1 MSGFVDAKQSLI
13 ESSERESY
21 KGEKLTIA
29 ETATTAEVKAIA
41 EQAKLDS
48 SELLGSTS
56 LLVLIC
62 IVGFIA
68 AHAVGQGAVIWVY
81 ISEIFPN
88 DQRAAGQAFGCFT
101 HWILAASLTFAF
113 PIAIKAF
120 DAGYMFAFFALMMV
134 LQLIWVKF
142 RVVETKGIS
151 LEEVEVELGVNTKS

>member
-1 MSGFVDAKQSLI
+1 VI
-13 ESSERESY
+13 SEN
-21 KGEKLTIA
+21 
-29 ETATTAEVKAIA
+29 ATTAEVKEIA
-41 EQAKLDS
+41 EKAKADS
-48 SELLGSTS
+48 SGLLGSVS

-88 DQRAAGQAFGCFT
+88 DHRATGQAFGCFT
-101 HWILAASLTFAF
+101 HWILAAILTFAF

-120 DAGYMFAFFALMMV
+120 DAGYIFAFFACMMV

-142 RVVETKGIS
+142 KVVETKGIS
-151 LEEVEVELGVNTKS
+151 LEEIENKLSID